1 MSNYNNFT
9 ANSLESHD
17 LNAHELSNDSP
28 SPTPRYK
35 RVQGGNS
42 WASAMFRFNAD
53 SFTYAARLIDNL
65 DRFHFNSRGDLTSV
79 LRTASAPVEAQAPTE
94 APIANSPQ
102 SSTPNPAQQPTAPQT
117 LIFYCRGIEIAVF
130 TEDDIEIKRAT
141 AAYAFDDHLIEKLRA
156 FGIPE
161 AFKIPLHREKE
172 QSQKK

>member
-1 MSNYNNFT
+1 MSRTTLIKSADFT
-9 ANSLESHD
+9 NIAT
-17 LNAHELSNDSP
+17 AQ
-28 SPTPRYK
+28 TPRYK

-42 WASAMFRFNAD
+42 WASAMFRFTAD

-65 DRFHFNSRGDLTSV
+65 DRFHFQSRGDLTSV
-79 LRTASAPVEAQAPTE
+79 LNTAQNHDQDQDQDTLQASAPTG
-94 APIANSPQ
+94 I
-102 SSTPNPAQQPTAPQT
+102 T
-117 LIFYCRGIEIAVF
+117 FYCRGIEIATF
-130 TEDDIEIKRAT
+130 TEEDIEIKRAT

>member
-1 MSNYNNFT
+1 MTNYNNFT
-9 ANSLESHD
+9 ANNLVSHD
-17 LNAHELSNDSP
+17 LISNDLSNDTP

-65 DRFHFNSRGDLTSV
+65 DRFHFNCRGDLTSV
-79 LRTASAPVEAQAPTE
+79 LRTASAPAE
-94 APIANSPQ
+94 APIANSAQ
-102 SSTPNPAQQPTAPQT
+102 SSTPNPAQQPPAPQT
-117 LIFYCRGIEIAVF
+117 LIFYCRGIEIAAF

>member
-1 MSNYNNFT
+1 MASTNTNILNSTNFT
-9 ANSLESHD
+9 NPA
-17 LNAHELSNDSP
+17 P

-42 WASAMFRFNAD
+42 WASAMFRFTAD

-65 DRFHFNSRGDLTSV
+65 DRFHFQSRGDLTSV
-79 LRTASAPVEAQAPTE
+79 LNTLSAPDPAPTP
-94 APIANSPQ
+94 ASDQTQPQTSVANPSA
-102 SSTPNPAQQPTAPQT
+102 NPANAPTLAAQPPAHQT
-117 LIFYCRGIEIAVF
+117 LTLYCRGIQITTF

>member
-1 MSNYNNFT
+1 MTSSNIIKSTDF
-9 ANSLESHD
+9 ASLTT
-17 LNAHELSNDSP
+17 

-42 WASAMFRFNAD
+42 WASAMFRFTAD

-65 DRFHFNSRGDLTSV
+65 DRFHFQSRGDLTTV
-79 LRTASAPVEAQAPTE
+79 LNTAQNHDHDQDTLQASAPTG
-94 APIANSPQ
+94 I
-102 SSTPNPAQQPTAPQT
+102 T
-117 LIFYCRGIEIAVF
+117 FYCRGIEIATF
-130 TEDDIEIKRAT
+130 TEEDIEIKRAT

>member
-1 MSNYNNFT
+1 MTSTATFKSTDFT
-9 ANSLESHD
+9 NPA
-17 LNAHELSNDSP
+17 P

-42 WASAMFRFNAD
+42 WASAMFRFTAD

-65 DRFHFNSRGDLTSV
+65 DRFHFQSRGNLTSV
-79 LRTASAPVEAQAPTE
+79 LNTLSASAPEQAP
-94 APIANSPQ
+94 APA
-102 SSTPNPAQQPTAPQT
+102 PAQTQASVANNPTVNPTPAPQT
-117 LIFYCRGIEIAVF
+117 LTLYCRGIEIATF

-141 AAYAFDDHLIEKLRA
+141 AAYAFDDHLIENLRA

-172 QSQKK
+172 ESR